1 MNQFKFFLFLYIS
14 IIYCCET
21 KLIKKTNIEIIDS
34 TQSYSFSNPK
44 KLVNLSME
52 YIRSNSLDSWSEL
65 NNFID
70 RFENLN
76 NMIPEGN
83 LVFIEEL
90 INKTDQLIKSDF
102 PDKLD
107 VPDIKSRIKVVKSLL
122 LKCRYNSKNE
132 NWEDLDI
139 SLEELFISYNSL
151 INRIT
156 SVVDENDIFRVIN

>member
-1 MNQFKFFLFLYIS
+1 MES
-14 IIYCCET
+14 R
-21 KLIKKTNIEIIDS
+21 KK
-34 TQSYSFSNPK
+34 
-44 KLVNLSME
+44 
-52 YIRSNSLDSWSEL
+52 NSLDSWTEL

-76 NMIPEGN
+76 NLIPEGN

-102 PDKLD
+102 PDNMD
-107 VPDIKSRIKVVKSLL
+107 VPDIKSRIKVVKSML

-132 NWEDLDI
+132 NWEDLDL
-139 SLEELFISYNSL
+139 SLEELFTSYNSL

-156 SVVDENDIFRVIN
+156 SVVDDYDIFKVVK

>member
-1 MNQFKFFLFLYIS
+1 
-14 IIYCCET
+14 
-21 KLIKKTNIEIIDS
+21 
-34 TQSYSFSNPK
+34 
-44 KLVNLSME
+44 ME
-52 YIRSNSLDSWSEL
+52 YRISNSLDSWSEL

-132 NWEDLDI
+132 NWKDLDI